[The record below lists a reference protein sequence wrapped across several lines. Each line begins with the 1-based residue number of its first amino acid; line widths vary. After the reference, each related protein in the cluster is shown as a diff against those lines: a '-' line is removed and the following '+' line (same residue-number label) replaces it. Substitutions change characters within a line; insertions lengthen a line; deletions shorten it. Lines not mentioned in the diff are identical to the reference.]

1 MHNNH
6 KIIKINDIESLKEKN
21 ISFDSTKNEFNIN
34 HQKIINLKSKI
45 ENEIYKINKL
55 YEKAIEDITKSYL
68 KKYEQLLKEEKYL
81 KEKLKN
87 EIAKIKEK
95 LEYFLNESNNCIL
108 INNMIIEGINNFENE
123 EKNNITILSCISK
136 MNIIQK
142 KMKELNKKLMKN
154 IKFVYEEE
162 KNKIKYEEYYFN
174 GMFFPIK
181 IEIKNITSTSL
192 NIFWKIDSINL
203 INIEKNQIKF
213 RIEMRKGNDKFENI
227 YEGNNN
233 YYLINNLTSN
243 SNYEFRI
250 YSIYDD
256 FISSSSEIKKI
267 KTLECPSIIL
277 GESNRKDQFLE
288 KNI

>member
-81 KEKLKN
+81 KEKLKK

-154 IKFVYEEE
+154 TKFVYEEE

-250 YSIYDD
+250 CSIYDD
-256 FISSSSEIKKI
+256 FISSSSEIKK
-267 KTLECPSIIL
+267 
-277 GESNRKDQFLE
+277 N
-288 KNI
+288 KNIGMS